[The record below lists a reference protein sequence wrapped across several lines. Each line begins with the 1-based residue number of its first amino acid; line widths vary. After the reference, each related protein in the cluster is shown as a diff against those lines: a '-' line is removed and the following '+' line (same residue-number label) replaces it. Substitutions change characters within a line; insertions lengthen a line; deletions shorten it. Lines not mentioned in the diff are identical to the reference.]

1 MVYSRKRGRRK
12 SASRTD
18 GEQYAN
24 FGFPLINSP
33 AWRSLSGA
41 ALKLLMELRTRYHGT
56 NNGKLALSLDHAATL
71 LGLGKATV
79 QRAFVELQAKGFVI
93 QMERGQW
100 YGRKPTTWA
109 LTIVSLNGNP
119 ATHDW
124 KRWTP
129 PKKQSLGSE
138 MDPST
143 FLTGPVQN
151 RSSAN
156 GSATEPVTGHFAR
169 SIGSEMDP

>member
-1 MVYSRKRGRRK
+1 MVYSRKRRRRK

-24 FGFPLINSP
+24 FGYPMMNSP

-56 NNGKLALSLDHAATL
+56 NNGKLALSLDHAAEL

-79 QRAFVELQAKGFVI
+79 QRAFVELQAKGFI
-93 QMERGQW
+93 ILIERGRW
-100 YGRKPTTWA
+100 YGRKPTIWA
-109 LTIVSLNGNP
+109 LTFVSLYGNP

-129 PKKQSLGSE
+129 PKMPDSVFDLSPFE
-138 MDPST
+138 
-143 FLTGPVQN
+143 
-151 RSSAN
+151 A
-156 GSATEPVTGHFAR
+156 A
-169 SIGSEMDP
+169 